1 MSAVNFFWH
10 EKSDGIFSG
19 LVRGAFGGLQLS
31 RAQRGLDHSGLI
43 QVSNSDV
50 KDSAVC
56 VCVLYVQFARIFTH
70 TSHDR

>member
-56 VCVLYVQFARIFTH
+56 VCVIRTIRKDIYTHLAR
-70 TSHDR
+70 